1 MKRSHSVLSSPLS
14 SGGLILCLVSLVD
27 MGNLW
32 HQRIIWVGIGQEGRN
47 GEEHLGDGE
56 GWGPLFLQDIEADG
70 AVGVDIWVVDSRG
83 EVDLSWLERIVGW
96 EVDVQEVDSS
106 GIWRVIWSHNGGLP
120 MVLILLVNWSG
131 RAVGWWIFTEIDKFL
146 LDSLNS

>member
-1 MKRSHSVLSSPLS
+1 
-14 SGGLILCLVSLVD
+14 

-106 GIWRVIWSHNGGLP
+106 GIWRVIWSHDGGLP